1 MLYNLFSSLYHNSF
15 DAQILPTWPM
25 GETLPERCLYTFYL
39 TSAIFSLLFLRYTL
53 LFIKTETEFH
63 LYQLKKIHMGRC
75 VACLC
80 VYVPLVCKK
89 RALDLVTDGCG
100 PLCSPHNA
108 EDGTQAT
115 LSHRTSLPH
124 CTIFC
129 LACIVLVKSRFKK
142 IKSTS
147 SVLNY
152 ETSCTKLQV
161 PVIS

>member
-1 MLYNLFSSLYHNSF
+1 MCYITYSHHYIIIPLMPKFSQFGQWERPFLRGASILFTWPQRSFLFSFSDILCYSL
-15 DAQILPTWPM
+15 
-25 GETLPERCLYTFYL
+25 R
-39 TSAIFSLLFLRYTL
+39 LRLSSICTN
-53 LFIKTETEFH
+53 
-63 LYQLKKIHMGRC
+63 LKKYIWVGVLLACASMYHLCARRGRWILLQMVVDHC
-75 VACLC
+75 V
-80 VYVPLVCKK
+80 
-89 RALDLVTDGCG
+89 G
-100 PLCSPHNA
+100 A